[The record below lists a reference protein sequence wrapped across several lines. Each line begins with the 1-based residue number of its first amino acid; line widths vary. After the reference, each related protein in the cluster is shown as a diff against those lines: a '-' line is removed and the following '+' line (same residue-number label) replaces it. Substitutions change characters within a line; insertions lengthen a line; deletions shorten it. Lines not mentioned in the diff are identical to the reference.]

1 MEDRLSSVHRPM
13 DDQLDTLRADVAAF
27 LARVIRLVG
36 EAATALVTGDLVA
49 GETVVRSQDE
59 VAGESTALEER
70 LHTLLARQQPV
81 AGDLRAVLAMLR
93 VVQVSVR
100 TAALAREVVTRWRR
114 IWPHEITP
122 DIRDHLRL
130 VAAQAT
136 AELDLAVD
144 AFARSDLALA
154 HALEDMDAVMDDLQR
169 ELLRDLLVWGR
180 DTADLLVPIQ
190 LAFIA
195 RCFERCADHA
205 VVLAD
210 QVVFALTGTVS
221 LDDGAVADIPEEPG

>member
-1 MEDRLSSVHRPM
+1 M
-13 DDQLDTLRADVAAF
+13 DDQLDMLRADVAQF
-27 LARVIRLVG
+27 LAGIVRMVG
-36 EAATALVTGDLVA
+36 EAGTAVVTGDLVA
-49 GETVVRSQDE
+49 GDAVVRSQEE
-59 VAGESTALEER
+59 VAAASTALEER
-70 LHTLLARQQPV
+70 LHALLARQQPV
-81 AGDLRAVLAMLR
+81 ASDLRAVLAMLR
-93 VVQVSVR
+93 VIQMAVR
-100 TAALAREVVTRWRR
+100 TSALAREVVTRWRR
-114 IWPHEITP
+114 IWPVEL
-122 DIRDHLRL
+122 DADMRDHLRI

-136 AELDLAVD
+136 AELDLAAD

-169 ELLRDLLVWGR
+169 ELLRDLLVRGR
-180 DTADLLVPIQ
+180 DTTDLLVPIQ

-221 LDDGAVADIPEEPG
+221 LDDGAVAEIPEEPEP

>member
-1 MEDRLSSVHRPM
+1 VEELPVTVHRPI
-13 DDQLDTLRADVAAF
+13 DDQLHTLRSDVATFAHGVV
-27 LARVIRLVG
+27 RVVG
-36 EAATALVTGDLVA
+36 DAGAALVTSDLA
-49 GETVVRSQDE
+49 AADAVVQSQHE
-59 VAGESTALEER
+59 VAAASRDLEER
-70 LHTLLARQQPV
+70 IQTLLARQQPV
-81 AGDLRAVLAMLR
+81 AGDLRAVLGMLR
-93 VVQVSVR
+93 VVQIVVR
-100 TAALAREVVTRWRR
+100 TASLAREVVSRWRR
-114 IWPHEITP
+114 IWPVELDP
-122 DIRDHLRL
+122 MIRDHLRM

-169 ELLRDLLVWGR
+169 ELLRDLLVRGR
-180 DTADLLVPIQ
+180 DRADLLVPIQ

-210 QVVFALTGTVS
+210 QVVFAVTGTV
-221 LDDGAVADIPEEPG
+221 LVDDSPVADLPDA